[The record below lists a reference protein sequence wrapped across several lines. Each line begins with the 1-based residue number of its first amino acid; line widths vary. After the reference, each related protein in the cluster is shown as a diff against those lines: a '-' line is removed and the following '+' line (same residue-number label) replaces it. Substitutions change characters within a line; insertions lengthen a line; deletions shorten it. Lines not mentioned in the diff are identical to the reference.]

1 MASIEER
8 IVSLKFDN
16 SQFKKAAS
24 ETIGFLDRL
33 KDKLSFKGILGGLD
47 SAAKDAEQLGA
58 AVKSV
63 DMSGLG
69 REVEQVGVKFNLLQ
83 GIATGVM
90 LNIGN
95 RVANTG
101 MKVADALTL
110 KGAREGFAEY
120 ELQMGAVQ
128 TIMANTLREFEGVD
142 RATHLSTVNKTL
154 DELNE
159 YADLTIYNFAE
170 MTRNIGTF
178 TAAGVD
184 LKTSSNAIKGIANMA
199 AMSGSTS
206 QQASTA
212 MYQLSQAIAAGSV
225 KLQDW
230 NSVVNAGM
238 GGRAF
243 QEALWITAK
252 NMGTLTEKSGAGM
265 ESFNAFVDSGKSF
278 RESLSEGWI
287 TADVLTT
294 TLEYM
299 TGDLKE
305 IDMINRGLNQQDA
318 AYFANM
324 SSEAL
329 AAATEVKTL
338 TQLLDTIGEA
348 IGSGWGQTW
357 RTLIGDF
364 DEAKSLFTGINNAIS
379 GVIDNMSDARNAMF
393 SQFVAGKGREAI
405 IDMGKHLWGL
415 ANDIFPAVKRGIDQ
429 VFKGI
434 NAPWLNEVVHQ
445 IKLFVWSLKVGEKEL
460 DAITRIFRGFFSI
473 LGLGQYIINQ
483 AFQALKGL
491 FGAVR
496 SSSGGF
502 LPLVA
507 SIGDVVYAFTEFVK
521 QSGLIRAAFDLIVAA
536 MKPFVAVAGFVVKMV
551 AKLLGGFNG
560 LFSGAGGLA
569 GKISSVASAIS
580 KFSEAIP
587 TWLEDRVEGAQKAF
601 SKLWETVKNFDNGSI
616 GKALGSLSS
625 NAKKFGKNLSS
636 SLSNFKFDP
645 SKWKETLGSVFSK
658 DNFSDMGGKL
668 KSVFSSAGS
677 AISNFKMPSMAGAA
691 DGARGFAETVA
702 SSMKAG
708 FDAIRGYDYKSHLDK
723 IRDGFVSVG
732 NAVKSVDWSGI
743 ASRMKNGFVSAF
755 QAIGSFLSNLGSKIG
770 SFLGSVD
777 WVGLGE
783 TVATLLIKGILGV
796 AALAGILAKGLT
808 DLFVNAFSAIDWGAV
823 LDGFKEFGETIKGSF
838 QEIFAS
844 IRGEAENMPTLEATL
859 GVDRAGQVQK
869 ATQSIGDSVRGM
881 FKKVRDFSKVLAGD
895 TEADT
900 LLGTIVGGDVAKSIN
915 TTLVKPLQ
923 TGFKAFND
931 TFTRMKDPVAA
942 VTKDL
947 TTGIDTMFKGVG
959 GSFTKGLN
967 TMSAQLSQINLTE
980 VLDSLGVFLGGAA
993 VFQMASAM
1001 KGLTDAFKA
1010 VPTSIAGTFNALTE
1024 SIKGFTKIAQME
1036 ARSNAILKMAI
1047 SIAVIAGALYGLS
1060 KIPADEMK
1068 TGLLGLL
1075 GVFAMLTLT
1084 MFALSKMNFEKLG
1097 ARGIMSI
1104 TFALLGLAVALKMMA
1119 GVIQTL
1125 GSMDIKELG
1134 AGLGALA
1141 VMIAGLV
1148 VALRMMP
1155 TEGAMKTAIMLMT
1168 LAVSISMLSSAVEK
1182 LGSMDFLA
1190 LVQGLTSVGLLL
1202 AALVLTTKYMNP
1214 KDLTS
1219 VGVAIIGIATGMLIL
1234 SLAMRMLEG
1243 VGWDTIGKGLATLA
1257 VMLGGLAAIEFLS
1270 KGGAGLAGVGKNIML
1285 ISVSLLVLSVA
1296 LRRLADLE
1304 WDEIGK
1310 GLLVVGGYLLVL
1322 GKGMSFFTKSTIM
1335 GKNTGANILK
1345 IAASLL
1351 VLYVAIKLMSN
1362 LSWEE
1367 MKSGLAGV
1375 AGALIA
1381 VGIASQTFKGLDK
1394 MGATLLSLSVGLL
1407 GLYLAIVLFANME
1420 WESLKQGLFGL
1431 GATLIVLAIAGKF
1444 LQGTIG
1450 ALIGASIAIGIMA
1463 ASLMLLLPTLASFA
1477 AMGETAIYA
1486 IGAFAAVLLT
1496 FVGVAALAQMVI
1508 PGIIALAVGLGA
1520 LGVAMLAAG
1529 AGALALATAL
1539 SIIVTLGPAVVGAA
1553 AMLGTAAV
1561 AALAAFV
1568 AAIAFFAPLIGE
1580 SLKTAFETLFP
1591 VLLEIIVT
1599 GGIMLVDAFIQLLVG
1614 IINAIAERIPEAVA
1628 AMQNLITSI
1637 TDALISMGPFMI
1649 SEGKRLFVELGAGIL
1664 SEITGMDA
1672 ATASA
1677 MRSAAVNAMEGFK
1690 QGIINKIN
1698 DILGTI
1704 ASVGLKISNKMREVL
1719 SIHSPSRVFKEIGEY
1734 TSEGLAI
1741 GIESMAPVAVGAS
1754 EALAEGVVGAAVD
1767 TLDIHSPSKVFESI
1781 GENTSV
1787 GMANGI
1793 QKEGAKPVN
1802 EMNDVLGEII
1812 DSVAGKNTAMGNA
1825 AKGFFGAFM
1834 GAIDSAGA
1842 TRKIDRLMNHSKA
1855 AYATIVKE
1863 EKLKKIEEKQQAA
1876 DEKER
1881 VYNEVEEA
1889 RKALAE
1895 AKEDRA
1901 NAAAD
1906 ARSAQNEKVKA
1917 DKDKKKTKADE
1928 TKARRNAEAE
1938 KKKISDAE
1946 KRLKK
1951 AEREKELYEYKMYG
1965 EEAGVAFVDGM
1976 AVGLIKDES
1985 VPKLSEVITETL
1997 YAEFDKLRTKVGD
2010 FMDLWGGLNNVRNTL
2025 TSIGDKMRDLRR
2037 ALRRASETDSDK
2049 ARKRNLQQAAD
2060 LLLSIGQDVV
2070 GLMDVFDKF
2079 KPYIPRALDAA
2090 DAAIKKFM
2098 PQIAAFSPKLAKL
2111 LSGGLASAA
2120 AKIAPQ
2126 ALAVAGAIGV
2136 VIAAIA
2142 VFYDLGRDEPKIIAA
2157 LEEIVTTIENFF
2169 TKLPERLDKGLKQVL
2184 KGIEYFFLELPG
2196 KIADWFERIWVSI
2209 VKLVI
2214 QLPTIIGNFISSLIN
2229 TAVKILTEAPKRILI
2244 AVLRIIRTV
2253 TETINQGFPKF
2264 LENAVNAVV
2273 KIATSIVRGFEKV
2286 FERLPDI
2293 LEFIL
2298 IKLPPILFKAGVDLV
2313 LALVRAILV
2322 ELPKAIVRLVKAFGD
2337 LAVRLV
2343 KAVVKF
2349 MLELPGKIVK
2359 ILLKLPKM
2367 ILNIAKTLI
2376 EGFGKVFG
2384 MVIQGIVTLFV
2395 KLPMTILNLIL
2406 KIGAELVLNIPLIIA
2421 GFIEAAGA
2429 MVAGMIDLIA
2439 TLPGLI
2445 LETILLIPVVII
2457 EAIASLVSPMED
2469 AGEEMTEG
2477 MERKLALKEAIKK
2490 AIIAMPRAIVSAVN
2504 SVIQSFVNF
2513 GANLVKGF
2521 RDGIT
2526 RTFTRIK
2533 DTIVGPFKRFGQ
2545 RIKRLFRIKS
2555 PSREFADMGSH
2566 VMQGFNDGIYER
2578 EKSLGERIVAPF
2590 KRVGQRVR
2598 NFFGIKSPS
2607 RLFMEYGDFLM
2618 EGFAIGVEG
2627 GSGKVD
2633 KSMDGF
2639 TGAVNDAIDE
2649 LYDDFSDFDDE
2660 FKITPVVDLSEAY
2673 SGIGELNGLMS
2684 NTTGNLA
2691 ATVDVANSTSTT
2703 VPTPKSLEDAA
2714 PVQQVTNVNYEQNI
2728 TAPNPLTA
2736 IEIYRGTSRQLD
2748 YIK

>member
-16 SQFKKAAS
+16 SQFKQAAS

-33 KDKLSFKGILGGLD
+33 KDKLSFKGIRGGLD
-47 SAAKDAEQLGA
+47 SAAKDADQLGA
-58 AVKSV
+58 AVKNV

-95 RVANTG
+95 RIADTG
-101 MKVADALTL
+101 MKVADALSF

-184 LKTSSNAIKGIANMA
+184 LKTSANAIKGIANMA

-318 AYFANM
+318 AYFASM

-329 AAATEVKTL
+329 SAATEVKTF

-364 DEAKSLFTGINNAIS
+364 DEAKSLFTGINNAVS
-379 GVIDNMSDARNAMF
+379 GVIDNMSDARNDMF

-460 DAITRIFRGFFSI
+460 DAITRIFRGLFSI
-473 LGLGQYIINQ
+473 LGLGQHIINQ
-483 AFQALKGL
+483 AFQALKSL

-502 LPLVA
+502 LPLLA
-507 SIGDVVYAFTEFVK
+507 SIGDVIYGFTEFIK

-536 MKPFVAVAGFVVKMV
+536 MKPFVAVAGFVVKAV
-551 AKLLGGFNG
+551 SKLLGGFTG

-580 KFSEAIP
+580 KFAEAIP
-587 TWLEDRVEGAQKAF
+587 AWLESRVQGVQKAF
-601 SKLWETVKNFDNGSI
+601 SKLWETVKNFSNGAV
-616 GKALGSLSS
+616 GKA
-625 NAKKFGKNLSS
+625 FDRLSS
-636 SLSNFKFDP
+636 SAKNLGKNVANSFSNFKFDP
-645 SKWKETLGSVFSK
+645 SKWKERIGSVFSA

-677 AISNFKMPSMAGAA
+677 AISNFKMPSMSGAA

-702 SSMKAG
+702 ASMKAG

-723 IRDGFVSVG
+723 IRDGFVNVG
-732 NAVKSVDWSGI
+732 DAVKSVDWSGM
-743 ASRMKNGFVSAF
+743 ASRIKNGFVDAF
-755 QAIGSFLSNLGSKIG
+755 QSIGSFLSNLGSKIG

-777 WVGLGE
+777 WAGIGQN
-783 TVATLLIKGILGV
+783 VASLLIKGILGA
-796 AALAGILAKGLT
+796 AALAGMLAKGLT

-823 LDGFKEFGETIKGSF
+823 LDGFKKFGETIKGSF

-869 ATQSIGDSVRGM
+869 ATQSMGDSVRGM

-895 TEADT
+895 TDADT

-915 TTLVKPLQ
+915 TSLVKPLQ
-923 TGFKAFND
+923 SGLKAFNA

-959 GSFTKGLN
+959 DSFAKGVN
-967 TMSAQLSQINLTE
+967 TMGTQLSQINLTE
-980 VLDSLGVFLGGAA
+980 IMDSLGVFLGGAA
-993 VFQMASAM
+993 VFQMATAM

-1024 SIKGFTKIAQME
+1024 SIKGFTKVAQME

-1060 KIPADEMK
+1060 QIPADEMK

-1075 GVFAMLTLT
+1075 GVFAMLTVT

-1104 TFALLGLAVALKMMA
+1104 TFALLGLAVALKMMT

-1125 GSMDIKELG
+1125 GSMDIKSLA

-1141 VMIAGLV
+1141 IMIVGLV
-1148 VALRMMP
+1148 VALRKMP
-1155 TEGAMKTAIMLMT
+1155 TEGAMKTAVMLMA
-1168 LAVSISMLSSAVEK
+1168 LGVSIKMLASAVEK
-1182 LGSMDFLA
+1182 LGSMDTGSMI
-1190 LVQGLTSVGLLL
+1190 QGLIAVMAIIAGITV
-1202 AALVLTTKYMNP
+1202 ATNFIDEKQ
-1214 KDLTS
+1214 LTS
-1219 VGVAIIGIATGMLIL
+1219 FSTALIGIATAMLVMSYAL
-1234 SLAMRMLEG
+1234 RSFSG
-1243 VGWDTIGKGLATLA
+1243 VGWEDIAKGLISIGVLMGGLTLVAVKANGANLAGLGKNMILIAASLYVLAIALKKLSELSWGEIIKGLA
-1257 VMLGGLAAIEFLS
+1257 
-1270 KGGAGLAGVGKNIML
+1270 
-1285 ISVSLLVLSVA
+1285 
-1296 LRRLADLE
+1296 
-1304 WDEIGK
+1304 
-1310 GLLVVGGYLLVL
+1310 VVGGYLVGLAFA
-1322 GKGMSFFTKSTIM
+1322 MNMFSKSTIM

-1345 IAASLL
+1345 IATSML
-1351 VLYVAIKLMSN
+1351 VLYAAIKLMSG
-1362 LSWEE
+1362 LSWDELGRGII
-1367 MKSGLAGV
+1367 SVGLAL
-1375 AGALIA
+1375 AA

-1394 MGATLLSLSVGLL
+1394 IGLSLLSLSVGLL
-1407 GLYLAIVLFANME
+1407 GLYGAVVLFGNMDLE
-1420 WESLKQGLFGL
+1420 TLKQGLIAVAVSL
-1431 GATLIVLAIAGKF
+1431 GILAAAGHF
-1444 LQGTIG
+1444 LGGTVG
-1450 ALIGASIAIGIMA
+1450 ALMGASVAMGILA
-1463 ASLMLLLPTLASFA
+1463 LSLMLLLPALASFA

-1486 IGAFAAVLLT
+1486 VGAFAAVLLT

-1508 PGIIALAVGLGA
+1508 PGIVALAVGLGA
-1520 LGVAMLAAG
+1520 LGIAMLAAG
-1529 AGALALATAL
+1529 VGALALATAL
-1539 SIIVTLGPAVVGAA
+1539 GTIVALGPAVVSAA
-1553 AMLGTAAV
+1553 SLLGVAAV
-1561 AALAAFV
+1561 AALASFV
-1568 AAIAFFAPLIGE
+1568 SAIAFFAPLIGE
-1580 SLKTAFETLFP
+1580 SLKTAFAELFP
-1591 VLLEIIVT
+1591 VVLEIIVS
-1599 GGIMLVDAFIQLLVG
+1599 GGVMLVDAFVQLLIG

-1649 SEGKRLFVELGAGIL
+1649 SEGRRLFVELGAGIL
-1664 SEITGMDA
+1664 AEITGMDA
-1672 ATASA
+1672 QTASA
-1677 MRSAAVNAMEGFK
+1677 MMNAAVNAMQGFIR
-1690 QGIINKIN
+1690 GILSK
-1698 DILGTI
+1698 LGEVLSTI
-1704 ASVGLKISNKMREVL
+1704 ADMGRKVAGKMREVL
-1719 SIHSPSRVFKEIGEY
+1719 SIHSPSRVFKEIGAY

-1741 GIESMAPVAVGAS
+1741 GIEEMAPVAVGAS

-1767 TLDIHSPSKVFESI
+1767 TLDINSPSKVFESI

-1802 EMNDVLGEII
+1802 EMNNIVGEII
-1812 DSVAGKNTAMGNA
+1812 DSVAGKDTAMGAA

-1842 TRKIDRLMNHSKA
+1842 TRKIDRLMTHSKA
-1855 AYATIVKE
+1855 AYATLVKE
-1863 EKLKKIEEKQQAA
+1863 QKLKDIEEKQRAA

-1901 NAAAD
+1901 DAAAD
-1906 ARSAQNEKVKA
+1906 ARSAQNEKTKA
-1917 DKDKKKTKADE
+1917 DKDKKKTKADA
-1928 TKARRNAEAE
+1928 TKDRRKAESE

-1946 KRLKK
+1946 KRLQK

-1997 YAEFDKLRTKVGD
+1997 YAEFDKLREKVGD
-2010 FMDLWGGLNNVRNTL
+2010 FMDLWGGLNNVRNSL
-2025 TSIGDKMRDLRR
+2025 TSIGDKMRELRR

-2049 ARKRNLQQAAD
+2049 ARERNLEQAAD
-2060 LLLSIGQDVV
+2060 LMLSIGQDVV
-2070 GLMDVFDKF
+2070 GLMDLFDKF
-2079 KPYIPRALDAA
+2079 KPYIPRALEAA
-2090 DAAIKKFM
+2090 DDAIKQFM
-2098 PQIAAFSPKLAKL
+2098 PQIAAFSPQ
-2111 LSGGLASAA
+2111 LASLLGGGFADAA
-2120 AKIAPQ
+2120 
-2126 ALAVAGAIGV
+2126 
-2136 VIAAIA
+2136 AAIA
-2142 VFYDLGRDEPKIIAA
+2142 PHALAIGAIVAGVVLLLKTFWDLGGENSKLMKFLADSEKEINRFFDE
-2157 LEEIVTTIENFF
+2157 
-2169 TKLPERLDKGLKQVL
+2169 LPEKIKAGGERLLR
-2184 KGIEYFFLELPG
+2184 GIERFFLELPLKLSSWLG
-2196 KIADWFERIWVSI
+2196 NLITRLIEFSAKIPTLVGDFVSG
-2209 VKLVI
+2209 L
-2214 QLPTIIGNFISSLIN
+2214 IS
-2229 TAVKILTEAPKRILI
+2229 T
-2244 AVLRIIRTV
+2244 
-2253 TETINQGFPKF
+2253 
-2264 LENAVNAVV
+2264 VV
-2273 KIATSIVRGFEKV
+2273 KIITEGPIVIIQAILDLIITVAQAIVTNLPQLFNNVVDAIINVATSLVNGFETIL
-2286 FERLPDI
+2286 ERLPEV
-2293 LEFIL
+2293 LEMIL
-2298 IKLPPILFKAGVDLV
+2298 IDLPPILFKAGVDLI
-2313 LALVRAILV
+2313 LALVKGVFV

-2343 KAVVKF
+2343 KAVMKF
-2349 MLELPGKIVK
+2349 MVELPGKIVN
-2359 ILLKLPKM
+2359 ILLKIPKM

-2384 MVIQGIVTLFV
+2384 MVIQGVVTLFV
-2395 KLPMTILNLIL
+2395 KLPATILKLIL
-2406 KIGAELVLNIPLIIA
+2406 EIGKTLVLNIPLIIA

-2439 TLPGLI
+2439 QLPGLI

-2457 EAIASLVSPMED
+2457 EAIASLVSPMEE

-2477 MERKLALKEAIKK
+2477 MERQLALKEAIRK
-2490 AIIAMPRAIVSAVN
+2490 AIIAIPKAIVGAMR
-2504 SVIQSFVNF
+2504 SVINSFVNF
-2513 GANLVKGF
+2513 GENLVKGF

-2533 DTIVGPFKRFGQ
+2533 DTIVAPFKRFGQ
-2545 RIKRLFRIKS
+2545 RVKKLFRINS
-2555 PSREFADMGSH
+2555 PSREFSEMGEY
-2566 VMQGFNDGIYER
+2566 VMQGFNDGIHDKER
-2578 EKSLGERIVAPF
+2578 SLGDRIVSPF
-2590 KRVGQRVR
+2590 RRVGQRVR
-2598 NFFGIKSPS
+2598 KIFGINSPS

-2618 EGFAIGVEG
+2618 EGFAIGVDG

-2639 TGAVNDAIDE
+2639 TGAVNDAIDD

-2660 FKITPVVDLSEAY
+2660 FKITPVVDLSQAY

-2684 NTTGNLA
+2684 NTTGTLA
-2691 ATVDVANSTSTT
+2691 ATVDVANSASTM
-2703 VPTPKSLEDAA
+2703 VATPKTVEESV
-2714 PVQQVTNVNYEQNI
+2714 PVQNVTNVNYEQNI

-2748 YIK
+2748 YLK

>member
-16 SQFKKAAS
+16 SQFKQAAS

-33 KDKLSFKGILGGLD
+33 KDKLSFKGIRGGLD
-47 SAAKDAEQLGA
+47 SAAKDVDQLGA
-58 AVKSV
+58 AVKNV

-95 RVANTG
+95 RVADTG
-101 MKVADALTL
+101 MKVADALSF

-184 LKTSSNAIKGIANMA
+184 LKTSANAIKGIANMA

-329 AAATEVKTL
+329 SAATEVKTL
-338 TQLLDTIGEA
+338 TQLFDTIGEA

-357 RTLIGDF
+357 RILIGDF
-364 DEAKSLFTGINNAIS
+364 DEAKTLFTGINNAIS
-379 GVIDNMSDARNAMF
+379 GVVDNMSDARNAMF

-445 IKLFVWSLKVGEKEL
+445 IKLFVWSLKVGEAEL
-460 DAITRIFRGFFSI
+460 DAITRIFRGLFSI
-473 LGLGQYIINQ
+473 LGLGQHIINQ
-483 AFQALKGL
+483 AFQALKSL
-491 FGAVR
+491 FSTAR
-496 SSSGGF
+496 ESSGGF
-502 LPLVA
+502 LPLIA
-507 SIGDVVYAFTEFVK
+507 SIGDVIYGFTEFVK
-521 QSGLIRAAFDLIVAA
+521 QSGLVRAAFDLIVAA
-536 MKPFVAVAGFVVKMV
+536 IKPFVAVAGFVVKAV

-580 KFSEAIP
+580 KFAEAIP
-587 TWLEDRVEGAQKAF
+587 AWLEARVQGVQKAF
-601 SKLWETVKNFDNGSI
+601 SKLWDTVKNFNNGAV
-616 GKALGSLSS
+616 GKT
-625 NAKKFGKNLSS
+625 FDHLSS
-636 SLSNFKFDP
+636 SAKNLGKNVASMFSNFTFDP
-645 SKWKETLGSVFSK
+645 SKWKERVGSVFSK
-658 DNFSDMGGKL
+658 DSFSDLGGKL

-677 AISNFKMPSMAGAA
+677 AVSSFKMPSMSDAA
-691 DGARGFAETVA
+691 DSARGFAETVA
-702 SSMKAG
+702 ASMKSA
-708 FDAIRGYDYKSHLDK
+708 FDAVRGYDYKTHLDK
-723 IRDGFVSVG
+723 IRDGFANIG
-732 NAVKSVDWSGI
+732 NAAKSVDWSGM
-743 ASRMKNGFVSAF
+743 ASRIKNGFVGAF
-755 QAIGSFLSNLGSKIG
+755 QSIGSFLTNLGSKIG

-777 WVGLGE
+777 WVGIGQN
-783 TVATLLIKGILGV
+783 VATLIVKGVLGT
-796 AALAGILAKGLT
+796 AALAGMLAKGLT

-823 LDGFKEFGETIKGSF
+823 LDGFKKFGETIKGSF

-844 IRGEAENMPTLEATL
+844 IRGEAENMPTIEATL
-859 GVDRAGQVQK
+859 GVDRADQVQK
-869 ATQSIGDSVRGM
+869 ATQSMGDSVRGM

-895 TEADT
+895 TDADT

-923 TGFKAFND
+923 SGFKAFNA

-959 GSFTKGLN
+959 DSFAKGVN
-967 TMSAQLSQINLTE
+967 TMGAQLSQINLTE
-980 VLDSLGVFLGGAA
+980 IMDSLGVFLGGAA
-993 VFQMASAM
+993 VFQIATAI

-1010 VPTSIAGTFNALTE
+1010 VPTSVAKTFDALTE
-1024 SIKGFTKIAQME
+1024 SIKGFSKVAQME

-1060 KIPADEMK
+1060 QIPADEMK

-1075 GVFAMLTLT
+1075 GVFAMLTVT

-1104 TFALLGLAVALKMMA
+1104 TFALIGLASALKMMT
-1119 GVIQTL
+1119 GVVQTL
-1125 GSMDIKELG
+1125 GSMDLKSLG

-1141 VMIAGLV
+1141 IMITGLV

-1155 TEGAMKTAIMLMT
+1155 TDGAMKTAIMLMA
-1168 LAVSISMLSSAVEK
+1168 LGVSIKMLASAVEK
-1182 LGSMDFLA
+1182 FGSMDTGSMI
-1190 LVQGLTSVGLLL
+1190 QGLIAVL
-1202 AALVLTTKYMNP
+1202 AIIAGITAATKFLDE
-1214 KDLTS
+1214 KQLTS
-1219 VGVAIIGIATGMLIL
+1219 FSVALIGIATAMLVMSYALRSFSGVSWGDIVKGLVSIGSLMAGLTAVAVAANGANLAGLGKNMIL
-1234 SLAMRMLEG
+1234 IAASLYVLAIALKKLSELSWG
-1243 VGWDTIGKGLATLA
+1243 EIIKGLA
-1257 VMLGGLAAIEFLS
+1257 
-1270 KGGAGLAGVGKNIML
+1270 
-1285 ISVSLLVLSVA
+1285 
-1296 LRRLADLE
+1296 
-1304 WDEIGK
+1304 
-1310 GLLVVGGYLLVL
+1310 VVGGYLAALAL
-1322 GKGMSFFTKSTIM
+1322 TMNLFAKSTIM
-1335 GKNTGANILK
+1335 GKNTGANIVK
-1345 IAASLL
+1345 IAVSLL
-1351 VLYVAIKLMSN
+1351 VLYTAIKLMSG
-1362 LSWEE
+1362 LSWGE
-1367 MKSGLAGV
+1367 MIQGIIGIGGALAAIGLA
-1375 AGALIA
+1375 
-1381 VGIASQTFKGLDK
+1381 SQLFQGLDK
-1394 MGATLLSLSVGLL
+1394 MGSQMLMLSVGLL
-1407 GLYLAIVLFANME
+1407 ALYGAIVLFGMMDLGTLAT
-1420 WESLKQGLFGL
+1420 GLIGMA
-1431 GATLIVLAIAGKF
+1431 GALLILAVAGK
-1444 LQGTIG
+1444 
-1450 ALIGASIAIGIMA
+1450 ALNGVAGSLLVAGLAMGVVA
-1463 ASLMLLLPTLASFA
+1463 VSLMLLLPALASFA

-1486 IGAFAAVLLT
+1486 VGAFAAVLLT

-1508 PGIIALAVGLGA
+1508 PGIVALAVGLGA
-1520 LGVAMLAAG
+1520 LGIAMLAAG
-1529 AGALALATAL
+1529 VGALALATAL
-1539 SIIVTLGPAVVGAA
+1539 GMIVALGPAVVTAA
-1553 AMLGTAAV
+1553 SMLGVAAV
-1561 AALAAFV
+1561 AALAGFV
-1568 AAIAFFAPLIGE
+1568 SAIAFFAPLIGE
-1580 SLKTAFETLFP
+1580 SLKTAFAELFP
-1591 VLLEIIVT
+1591 VVLEIIVS
-1599 GGIMLVDAFIQLLVG
+1599 GGVMLVDAFIQLLIG
-1614 IINAIAERIPEAVA
+1614 IINAISERIPEAVA

-1649 SEGKRLFVELGAGIL
+1649 SEGRRLFVELGAGIL
-1664 SEITGMDA
+1664 AEITGMDA
-1672 ATASA
+1672 QTTSA
-1677 MRSAAVNAMEGFK
+1677 MMNAAVNAMQGFIR
-1690 QGIINKIN
+1690 GILSK
-1698 DILGTI
+1698 LGEVLSTI
-1704 ASVGLKISNKMREVL
+1704 ADMGRQVAGKMREVL
-1719 SIHSPSRVFKEIGEY
+1719 SIHSPSRVFKEIGAY
-1734 TSEGLAI
+1734 TSEGFAI
-1741 GIESMAPVAVGAS
+1741 GIEEMAPVAIGAS
-1754 EALAEGVVGAAVD
+1754 EALAEGVIDAAVD
-1767 TLDIHSPSKVFESI
+1767 TLDINSPSKVFESI

-1793 QKEGAKPVN
+1793 HKEGAKPVN
-1802 EMNDVLGEII
+1802 EMNNIVGEII
-1812 DSVAGKNTAMGNA
+1812 DSVAGKDTAMGMA
-1825 AKGFFGAFM
+1825 AKSFFGAFM
-1834 GAIDSAGA
+1834 GAIDSDGV
-1842 TRKIDRLMNHSKA
+1842 TRKVDRLMTHSKA
-1855 AYATIVKE
+1855 AYATLVKE
-1863 EKLKKIEEKQQAA
+1863 QKLKEIEEKQQAA

-1895 AKEDRA
+1895 AKEDRDD
-1901 NAAAD
+1901 AASD
-1906 ARSAQNEKVKA
+1906 ARSAQNEKAKA

-1928 TKARRNAEAE
+1928 TKARRDAESE

-1946 KRLKK
+1946 KRLQK

-1976 AVGLIKDES
+1976 AVGLIKDDS

-1997 YAEFDKLRTKVGD
+1997 YAEFDKLREKVGD
-2010 FMDLWGGLNNVRNTL
+2010 FMDLWGGLNNVRNNL

-2037 ALRRASETDSDK
+2037 ALRRASETDSEK
-2049 ARKRNLQQAAD
+2049 ARWRNLQQAGD

-2079 KPYIPRALDAA
+2079 KPYIPRALEAA
-2090 DAAIKKFM
+2090 DDAIKRFM
-2098 PQIAAFSPKLAKL
+2098 PQIAAFSPALAEL
-2111 LSGGLASAA
+2111 LGGGLANAA
-2120 AKIAPQ
+2120 AVIAPQ
-2126 ALAVAGAIGV
+2126 ALAVASAIGV

-2142 VFYDLGRDEPKIIAA
+2142 MFYDLGKEEPRIIAA

-2169 TKLPERLDKGLKQVL
+2169 TNLPERIDKGLKQIL

-2196 KIADWFERIWVSI
+2196 KIADWFERIWNSVI
-2209 VKLVI
+2209 GLVI
-2214 QLPTIIGNFISSLIN
+2214 QLPTIIGNFISSLID
-2229 TAVKILTEAPKRILI
+2229 TIVKVITEGPEKILSAIFRILQTI
-2244 AVLRIIRTV
+2244 VTSIVEGLPQFFNNVVDAVI
-2253 TETINQGFPKF
+2253 
-2264 LENAVNAVV
+2264 
-2273 KIATSIVRGFEKV
+2273 KIATSIVDGFEKV
-2286 FERLPDI
+2286 LEKLPEV

-2298 IKLPPILFKAGVDLV
+2298 IELPPILFRAGVDIV
-2313 LALVRAILV
+2313 LSLAQAILV
-2322 ELPKAIVRLVKAFGD
+2322 ELPKATVRLAKAFGD
-2337 LAVRLV
+2337 LAIRLV
-2343 KAVVKF
+2343 QAVVTF
-2349 MLELPGKIVK
+2349 MIELPGKIIK
-2359 ILLKLPKM
+2359 ILLKLPEM
-2367 ILNIAKTLI
+2367 LLGIAKTLI
-2376 EGFGKVFG
+2376 EGFGKVFS
-2384 MVIQGIVTLFV
+2384 MAIQGVVTLFI
-2395 KLPMTILNLIL
+2395 KLPATILKLIL
-2406 KIGAELVLNIPLIIA
+2406 EIGKTLVLNIPLIIA

-2439 TLPGLI
+2439 QLPGLI
-2445 LETILLIPVVII
+2445 LETILLIPVVIV
-2457 EAIASLVSPMED
+2457 EAIASLVSPMEE

-2477 MERKLALKEAIKK
+2477 MERQLALKEAVKK
-2490 AIIAMPRAIVSAVN
+2490 AILAIPAAIIGAIK
-2504 SVIQSFVNF
+2504 SVVQSFVNF
-2513 GANLVKGF
+2513 GANIVQGF
-2521 RDGIT
+2521 KDGIT
-2526 RTFTRIK
+2526 RTFDRIK
-2533 DTIVGPFKRFGQ
+2533 DTIVAPFKRFGQ
-2545 RIKRLFRIKS
+2545 RVKSLFRINS
-2555 PSREFADMGSH
+2555 PSREFAEMGAY
-2566 VMQGFNDGIYER
+2566 VMQGFHDGIYER
-2578 EKSLGERIVAPF
+2578 ERSLGERLVAPF
-2590 KRVGQRVR
+2590 KRVEKKVKDIFRI
-2598 NFFGIKSPS
+2598 NSPS
-2607 RLFMEYGDFLM
+2607 RLFMEYGNFLM
-2618 EGFAIGVEG
+2618 EGFAIGIEDG
-2627 GSGKVD
+2627 YGTVD

-2639 TGAVNDAIDE
+2639 AGAVNDAIDE

-2660 FKITPVVDLSEAY
+2660 FKITPVVDLSQAY

-2684 NTTGNLA
+2684 NTTRTLA
-2691 ATVDVANSTSTT
+2691 ATVDVANSASTI
-2703 VPTPKSLEDAA
+2703 VAPPKPLEEVA
-2714 PVQQVTNVNYEQNI
+2714 PVQNVTNVNYEQNI

-2748 YIK
+2748 YLK